1 MNRKAETSGTHEGV
15 RSAKVRRCGWREK
28 MHADASIGSELRTQY
43 ARTGLDDESVA
54 VATTVERAVQ
64 VRGEEDEQERE
75 GGGRNIAWST

>member
-1 MNRKAETSGTHEGV
+1 
-15 RSAKVRRCGWREK
+15 
-28 MHADASIGSELRTQY
+28 MHADVSIGSELRTQY